1 MPKTPRRK
9 APSRRRTPRRGGV
22 DNTAIAKETAEY
34 AQKAVDSHPLAPV
47 IVNPASKFVVATYW
61 WGRGRKNA
69 NTQWPCPDI
78 IMTQIKNDLEASLF
92 EEDPVYTDF
101 VTNEWQPLL
110 DQVESPEG
118 VDLNASPEVWNKW
131 LAVKA
136 KRVAYLNKYFAKQTT
151 KDRIARELVPQYS
164 ARPPSTNENPREQG
178 DGGLSKQPIT
188 YDEMIAGWE
197 ETCKRANCNYLT
209 VEYPEFALPG
219 KYQAAINAK
228 PLFIK
233 KALQSCGGRSVLYID
248 GDMFVRKYPK
258 LFDIQNVDY
267 MAQGWNC
274 DPRSNIHFKEDPCFD
289 PYIFETSGGTM
300 FYANTPAAHK
310 LLDVWA
316 TESHKPENY
325 GKADDRILSMVF
337 TMQNMVLPINLIQLP
352 IEYLWLTDKYKPFDF
367 EGAADSSDVIIEHP
381 ACLTAEEAA
390 ADQGASKDRYPPRYE
405 DEVTKRIACDRPGGM
420 FYEYIAFPN
429 PGTVD
434 AFATYLKYMKETINP
449 TSGKPMFIV
458 VPFEETFGPYNSVA
472 AKNREAGRNINVLL
486 PTNGKVVLPYT
497 TTVPEILH
505 YLVNAIDV
513 YVGNETAGKPDT
525 GIEIVATNRG
535 KREPTN
541 YMADVRID
549 VKQPMFFSC
558 RSRTVKL
565 LLQMCETL
573 EDINKHLFESYIF
586 ISRIRWSL
594 IQQGPGKK
602 KVSPFDAVVA
612 PVLPPVPLTEG
623 QQATKIKQETE
634 AKLVA
639 ENEAKANVLGNIP
652 KKVHQIWFG
661 GEIPAWRRYL
671 FDMNKA
677 AAERNGYTYKLWQNA
692 DRNPANFPSTIAYQN
707 QAIEIGQNIGQSRW
721 AQVADLARL
730 EILYTKGGIY
740 IDSLFETGD
749 DFYKKIT
756 ELSENDAK
764 FIGANEDPCG
774 LDCVGAGGKKYLS
787 NSFIATM
794 QWSPVMER
802 LVIDDGLA
810 KIDLN
815 DTSINQTTGPYYLR
829 SGIVDPAA
837 DGVVML
843 EMEQIYPFPMSGSE
857 QRPAEVNPFV
867 MRQPSE
873 NSIEVRPG
881 MYLQKDALPTL
892 QASRVQAGRVK
903 PLALYQVGLGGTWSV

>member
-1 MPKTPRRK
+1 MPKTPRK

-34 AQKAVDSHPLAPV
+34 AQKAVDSHTLTPV
-47 IVNPASKFVVATYW
+47 IVNEASRFVVATYW
-61 WGRGRKNA
+61 WGRDRKNA

-78 IMTQIKNDLEASLF
+78 IMTQIKNDLEASLY
-92 EEDPVYTDF
+92 EEDPIYTAFID
-101 VTNEWQPLL
+101 NEWQPLL
-110 DQVESPEG
+110 DKVESPEG
-118 VDLNASPEVWNKW
+118 VYLNPPPEVWKAW
-131 LAVKA
+131 LAVKS
-136 KRVAYLNKYFAKQTT
+136 KRTAYLNKYFNKQTT
-151 KDRIARELVPQYS
+151 KDRISRELVPQYS

-188 YDEMIAGWE
+188 YDAMIAGWE
-197 ETCKRANCNYLT
+197 ETCKAAGCNYLT

-233 KALQSCGGRSVLYID
+233 KALQSCGGRAVLYID
-248 GDMFVRKYPK
+248 GDMFIRKYPK
-258 LFDIQNVDY
+258 LFDVQNVDY

-274 DPRSNIHFKEDPCFD
+274 DPRSNIYFKEDPCFD

-300 FYANTPAAHK
+300 YYANTPAAYK

-316 TESHKPENY
+316 SESHKPENY

-337 TMQNMVLPINLIQLP
+337 TMQNMVLPINMIQLP

-367 EGAADSSDVIIEHP
+367 EGAADISDVIIEHP

-405 DEVTKRIACDRPGGM
+405 DEVTKRIACDRPGGI

-429 PGTVD
+429 PGTVE
-434 AFATYLKYMKETINP
+434 AFAPYLKYMKETINP

-458 VPFEETFGPYNSVA
+458 IPFAQTFGPYDKVA
-472 AKNREAGRNINVLL
+472 AKNREEGAKINAII
-486 PTNGKVVLPYT
+486 PANGKIVLPYT
-497 TTVPEILH
+497 TTIPEILH
-505 YLVNAIDV
+505 YLVNATDV
-513 YVGNETAGKPDT
+513 YIGNETAGKPEQ
-525 GIEIVATNRG
+525 GIEVVATNRG
-535 KREPTN
+535 KLSPTN
-541 YMADVRID
+541 YMADVKID
-549 VKQPMFFSC
+549 VKQPIFFSC
-558 RSRTVKL
+558 RSRTVRL

-602 KVSPFDAVVA
+602 KVSPFDAIVA
-612 PVLPPVPLTEG
+612 PVLAPVPLTEG
-623 QQATKIKQETE
+623 QLATKLQHEEE
-634 AKLVA
+634 ARLVA
-639 ENEAKANVLGNIP
+639 ENEAKPNVLGNIP

-661 GEIPAWRRYL
+661 GEIPPWRHYL
-671 FDMNKA
+671 FDLNKA

-692 DRNPANFPSTIAYQN
+692 DRTPENFPSTIAYQN
-707 QAIEIGQNIGQSRW
+707 TAIQTGQATGQSRW

-730 EILYTKGGIY
+730 EIVYTKGGIY

-749 DFYKKIT
+749 DFYKKMT

-764 FIGANEDPCG
+764 FITANEDPCG

-787 NSFIATM
+787 NSFFAAM
-794 QWSPVMER
+794 QWSKVLER
-802 LVIDDGLA
+802 LVIDSELA
-810 KIDLN
+810 KIDLDN
-815 DTSINQTTGPYYLR
+815 AAINQTSGPYYLR
-829 SGIVDPAA
+829 TGIVDPVA
-837 DGVVML
+837 DGVVVL
-843 EMEQIYPFPMSGSE
+843 ETEQIYPFPMTGSE
-857 QRPAEVNPFV
+857 RRPAEVNPFV

-892 QASRVQAGRVK
+892 QASREQAGRVK
-903 PLALYQVGLGGTWSV
+903 PLALYQVGLGGTWAV